1 MAKFGHL
8 QEFDTDLEPITAYL
22 ERVELYFSANGI
34 GHKRRKFSEV
44 TEVLI
49 RHFEPKLIVIAERFS
64 FYRRSQLVG
73 ESVADFVAE
82 LRRLARNCQFGD
94 FLDEAL
100 RDRLVCG
107 LQNEAIQRRLLTEAK
122 LTFAGALE
130 LAKAQEAAELQAK
143 QFKDPDIGVHKLS
156 RTRLSE
162 RDTREQCTH
171 CGRRNHPPDQCRL
184 KDCTCHKCGEK
195 GHIARVC
202 KNRSQAKWVGAEE
215 DPGVEQSY
223 VISCVGKSHSPAMVA
238 KVCINGSWI
247 RMEVDTGAAV
257 SIVSTY
263 RGLRSV
269 TLKKSR
275 VFLRTYSAEPLVV
288 LGEADV
294 EVQYKGQPLK
304 LRLIVVKGDGPSLMG
319 REWIRR
325 MEIDWKTLCRDSRLA
340 IHQVP
345 SQVLGS
351 PVESLIQRYSDL
363 FRNDLGKMR
372 HFKATLKLLPDVQP
386 KFHRPRPVPFALK
399 EAVERELDRLEEAG
413 VIEKVTHCEWAAP
426 VVVVRLCGDYK
437 VSINQA
443 LMVDQYPLPKPS
455 NLFAALSGGKWFT
468 KLDLAQAY
476 TQMELDEVSRQFV
489 AINTHRGLYRYTRL
503 PFGIASAP
511 AIFQRAMD
519 TILQGMSGVLCYLDD
534 TLIVGKNKEEHLAT
548 VEEVLKR
555 LQNEGLRVNK
565 EKCCFLTTSVQYL
578 GHRIDANG
586 IHATGE
592 KSDAVLMAPVPSS
605 VPQLRSFLGMI
616 NYYSKFI
623 PNLATLLNPL
633 NELLR
638 KDVQWKWTDQHHKPL
653 TTILGPKTGVPPL
666 AAARLQRWALLL
678 SAYEYDLEFRP
689 TAQHANADGLSRL
702 PLSIIADAGT
712 ATSDSDVFNVGQIE
726 ALPVTAMQLRKVTR
740 QDPILSKVVTFT
752 RNGWPSIVPE
762 NLKSYWTRRNE
773 LTVEGDCLMWGIRVV
788 VPAKLQEHVLQELH
802 KEHPGASR
810 MKALARSYLW
820 WPGLDKCLE
829 EKAKSCLSCQEVKN
843 NPPVAP
849 LHPWIWPTQPW
860 KRVHIDFAGPFKSHM
875 FLVVIDAH
883 SKWPEVKMMQSTTSQ
898 RTIEVLRELFSSYG
912 LPEQVVSDNGPQFV
926 SAEFETFMRNN
937 GIKHIRCA
945 PYHPSSN
952 GLAERFIQTFKKAML
967 AGDREGCDLKYR
979 LCQFLLKY
987 RSSPHTTT
995 DVAPCELFL
1004 KRSMRTRLDMLKP
1017 DLQRMVLDQ
1026 QAHQKLIHD
1035 KHARGREFVVGQNV
1049 MVRNLLNG
1057 PKWVSGVISER
1068 RGPLTYLVEVGP
1080 NQYWRRHVDHIRDKG
1095 DSTLR
1100 EGTEEGKSFGIPD
1113 GPIQADSA
1121 MDIPEQ
1127 DTNEPYMNDQ
1137 YPGRVAEYP
1146 AVENTELP
1154 EPVAEPPVVNE
1165 HLPAPET
1172 GIHRYPQRQRRP
1184 PDRY

>member
-1 MAKFGHL
+1 M
-8 QEFDTDLEPITAYL
+8 
-22 ERVELYFSANGI
+22 
-34 GHKRRKFSEV
+34 
-44 TEVLI
+44 
-49 RHFEPKLIVIAERFS
+49 
-64 FYRRSQLVG
+64 
-73 ESVADFVAE
+73 
-82 LRRLARNCQFGD
+82 
-94 FLDEAL
+94 
-100 RDRLVCG
+100 
-107 LQNEAIQRRLLTEAK
+107 
-122 LTFAGALE
+122 
-130 LAKAQEAAELQAK
+130 
-143 QFKDPDIGVHKLS
+143 
-156 RTRLSE
+156 
-162 RDTREQCTH
+162 
-171 CGRRNHPPDQCRL
+171 
-184 KDCTCHKCGEK
+184 
-195 GHIARVC
+195 
-202 KNRSQAKWVGAEE
+202 
-215 DPGVEQSY
+215 
-223 VISCVGKSHSPAMVA
+223 
-238 KVCINGSWI
+238 
-247 RMEVDTGAAV
+247 
-257 SIVSTY
+257 
-263 RGLRSV
+263 
-269 TLKKSR
+269 
-275 VFLRTYSAEPLVV
+275 
-288 LGEADV
+288 
-294 EVQYKGQPLK
+294 
-304 LRLIVVKGDGPSLMG
+304 
-319 REWIRR
+319 
-325 MEIDWKTLCRDSRLA
+325 
-340 IHQVP
+340 
-345 SQVLGS
+345 LGS

-426 VVVVRLCGDYK
+426 VVVVPKKNGTVRLCGDYK

-455 NLFAALSGGKWFT
+455 DLFAALSGGKWFT

-592 KSDAVLMAPVPSS
+592 KLDAVLMAPVPSS

-638 KDVQWKWTDQHHKPL
+638 KDVQWKWTDRREQAFKQAKQCLTSPNVLVHYDPTLPIKLAGDASAYGIGAVISHTLRDGSERPIAFASQTLNASERNYAQLEKEALSLIFGVKKFHEYLYGRRFTLLTDHKPL

-762 NLKSYWTRRNE
+762 NLKPYWTRRNE

-1080 NQYWRRHVDHIRDKG
+1080 NQYWRHHVDHIRDKG